1 MNRNLSEQPRF
12 DFIEAEIDRAYVH
25 ADDEWKQAYYEN
37 AAKYLSEHKLVEG
50 GKICAFCRSQGM
62 SDPNCNSVVYVL
74 AAKHS
79 EEVSPD
85 GTCFE

>member
-1 MNRNLSEQPRF
+1 MNCWHCKTELIWGGDHDIEDSEDFIMETNLS
-12 DFIEAEIDRAYVH
+12 
-25 ADDEWKQAYYEN
+25 
-37 AAKYLSEHKLVEG
+37 
-50 GKICAFCRSQGM
+50 C
-62 SDPNCNSVVYVL
+62 PNCNSVVYVL